1 LKFLKRLTLLF
12 LAGFLLVNMVA
23 FFHAYK
29 FTHFTNSAVKR
40 VKKNEAS
47 LTFSE
52 KLNALVFGVNIPKPK
67 NEQQP
72 TQPFETIR
80 LKSNKEIE
88 CWHIKADSAKGTV
101 ILFHGYGG
109 AKGSM
114 LDKSDAF
121 LAMGYNT
128 LVVDFMGSGGSEGV
142 QSTIGY
148 KESEQVKTCFEYV
161 QQSGE
166 KNIYLFGTS
175 MGAAAVL
182 KSLYDYEIH
191 PTGIIVECPFGTMYE
206 TTCARFNNM
215 GVPPFPMANILLFWG
230 SVQNGFW
237 TFSHNPADYAKSV
250 KCPTLLLY
258 GEKDAKVSRKE
269 TDEIFANITG
279 IKTLKIYPEAGHEN
293 YLIRYRDQWVTDI
306 TGFFNSLSASSK

>member
-1 LKFLKRLTLLF
+1 MN
-12 LAGFLLVNMVA
+12 AVA

-29 FTHFTNSAVKR
+29 FTHFIEGGKKR
-40 VKKNEAS
+40 EKKNES
-47 LTFSE
+47 ELTLTE
-52 KLNALVFGVNIPKPK
+52 KLNAMVFGVNIPKPV
-67 NEQQP
+67 NEKQP
-72 TQPFETIR
+72 TQPFETVR

-88 CWHIKADSAKGTV
+88 CWSIKADSAKGTV
-101 ILFHGYGG
+101 IIFHGYGG

-121 LAMGYNT
+121 HEMGYNT
-128 LVVDFMGSGGSEGV
+128 LLVDFMGSGGSEGV

-161 QQSGE
+161 QKSGE

-182 KSLYDYEIH
+182 KSLRDYDIQ

-206 TTCARFNNM
+206 TTAARFNNM
-215 GVPPFPMANILLFWG
+215 GVPPFPMADILLFWG

-237 TFSHNPADYAKSV
+237 TFSHNPAEYAKSV

-258 GEKDAKVSRKE
+258 GEKDDKVSRKE
-269 TDEIFANITG
+269 TDEIFANLNG
-279 IKTLKIYPEAGHEN
+279 KKTLKTYPDVAHEN
-293 YLIRYRDQWVTDI
+293 YLIRYRDQWVADI
-306 TGFFNSLSASSK
+306 SEFLR